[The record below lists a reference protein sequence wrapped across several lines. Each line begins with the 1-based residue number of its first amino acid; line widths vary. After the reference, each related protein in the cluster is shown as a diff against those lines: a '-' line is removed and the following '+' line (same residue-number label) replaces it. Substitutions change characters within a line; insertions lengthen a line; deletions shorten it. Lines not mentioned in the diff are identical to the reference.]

1 MTSGSARPVVT
12 MADVAER
19 AGVSRALVSIVFRG
33 VPGAS
38 PENRER
44 VMRAAAELDYHP
56 DQRARLLGSKSSRT
70 VGVLFGLHREFHGEL
85 VEAMYRSVE
94 GSGYDLAL
102 GAWAPSRDERRAVRS
117 LVEQRCEA
125 LVLLGPTL
133 SSAEI
138 HDLAA
143 RVPVVVLAR
152 ALRSREV
159 DVVRTDDFAGGRL
172 AVEHLAGLGHRV
184 IAHVD
189 GQRAPGAAERRRGY
203 RTAMQELGLEGGMR
217 IVPGGLA
224 EEHGEQAAAAVLA
237 GGKVTGV
244 TVFNDRCAAGLLSQ
258 ARCPGRAGPGGPVPR
273 RVRRQPSRGTVE
285 RCADHRRPGHEHPGR
300 PGRGARAESCG
311 RPGPQDDGGRRTP
324 DARGPRDDGAV
335 CRPGLDE

>member
-143 RVPVVVLAR
+143 RVPGVVLAR

-224 EEHGEQAAAAVLA
+224 EEHGEQAAAAVLP

-258 ARCPGRAGPGGPVPR
+258 ARSRGVRVPEDLSLVGYDDSHLAGLSSVALTTVAQDTSILAGRAVELALSRAADPDRKTTEVVVPPTLV
-273 RVRRQPSRGTVE
+273 VRETT
-285 RCADHRRPGHEHPGR
+285 GR
-300 PGRGARAESCG
+300 SAV
-311 RPGPQDDGGRRTP
+311 QD
-324 DARGPRDDGAV
+324 
-335 CRPGLDE
+335 